1 MEENKMSFSLR
12 KKTTNSNRRSRITG
26 LMGFTILTALLFTAN
41 AHAVVQSSANF
52 TMNSNVLDSGGGSS
66 SSANFQLNSSIGQST
81 PVGRAASANFGI
93 ISGFFPGSL
102 AGAQK
107 FLNDVVANLPSGVS
121 IFFNNNSSSSVLHAD
136 TAEAV
141 ASGDV
146 DNNGEDDVIAS
157 FLAGSG
163 PGGTGGTFISRNQ
176 GALVLL
182 DSKIAEQIA
191 VGNFDGTDGAD
202 LFLDFGTDGLWFSLN
217 DTAVTQLTA
226 ESPVTM
232 AVGDTD
238 NSGQDDVALSLN
250 SAGTL
255 VIRNFSVV
263 DLLDGTPANVLELG
277 DVDGNGEDDLFAS
290 FSAGQ
295 GPGGAGGLFASVNQG
310 ALFSL
315 TPSEILSATSGDF
328 DGSGQDDL
336 LLDFGGA
343 TGLLVLFNGAN
354 VSPLGALPLV
364 AATSGDVDNNGE
376 DDMILSIT
384 GTGTIAFKN
393 LTTVDTLD
401 PAAATDL
408 ATGNVDGN

>member
-1 MEENKMSFSLR
+1 MSFSLH
-12 KKTTNSNRRSRITG
+12 NNRTDRNKPKAAVFC
-26 LMGFTILTALLFTAN
+26 LAALACALLFTAN

-52 TMNSNVLDSGGGSS
+52 TMNSNVFDSGGGSS

-81 PVGRAASANFGI
+81 PVGRTASANFGI

-121 IFFNNNSSSSVLHAD
+121 VFFNDNSSSSVLHAD

-141 ASGDV
+141 ATGDV

-191 VGNFDGTDGAD
+191 VGNFDGIDGAD
-202 LFLDFGTDGLWFSLN
+202 LFLDFGVDGLWFSLN
-217 DTAVTQLTA
+217 DTAVTQLTV

-232 AVGDTD
+232 AVGDMD
-238 NSGQDDVALSLN
+238 NSGQDDVVVSFTAF
-250 SAGTL
+250 GT
-255 VIRNFSVV
+255 IAIQNFSVITP
-263 DLLDGTPANVLELG
+263 LSGPANVLELG
-277 DVDGNGEDDLFAS
+277 DIDGNGEDDLFAS

-315 TPSEILSATSGDF
+315 TPSQILSATSGDF

-364 AATSGDVDNNGE
+364 AASSGDVDNNGE

-384 GTGTIAFKN
+384 GAGTIAFKN
-393 LTTVDTLD
+393 LTTVDNLD
-401 PAAATDL
+401 AAEATGL